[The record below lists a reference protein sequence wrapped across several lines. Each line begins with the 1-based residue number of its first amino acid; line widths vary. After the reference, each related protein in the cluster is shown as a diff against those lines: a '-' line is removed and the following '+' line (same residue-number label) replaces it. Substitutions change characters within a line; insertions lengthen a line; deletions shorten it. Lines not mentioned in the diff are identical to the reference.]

1 MMLRQTCTA
10 VSVGSLADINY
21 IYDHEVKKLFQ
32 DDESIIITTMLYK
45 YVGVSFKIFL
55 KFLLHVGKPEM
66 YAGD

>member
-10 VSVGSLADINY
+10 VSVGSLVDINY

-32 DDESIIITTMLYK
+32 DDKSIIITTMLYK

>member
-1 MMLRQTCTA
+1 MLRQTCTT
-10 VSVGSLADINY
+10 VSVGSLADINR

-32 DDESIIITTMLYK
+32 DDESIIITTMLHK

-66 YAGD
+66 YASD

>member
-1 MMLRQTCTA
+1 MMLRQTCT
-10 VSVGSLADINY
+10 VVNVGSLADINY

-32 DDESIIITTMLYK
+32 HDKSIIITTMLNK

>member
-1 MMLRQTCTA
+1 MMLRQTCTV
-10 VSVGSLADINY
+10 VSVGSLANINY

-32 DDESIIITTMLYK
+32 HDKYIITTMLYK

-55 KFLLHVGKPEM
+55 KFLLHVGKSEI